1 MAKRELEEINA
12 GSMADIAFLLLIFF
26 LVTTTMEVD
35 AGIGRLL
42 PLKLPPTNEPPPE
55 FHERDILEINANSD
69 DNLFVEGEWLLGD
82 EEAQLEQLEKITRD
96 FYTANIKGDVN
107 PNMPTYS
114 KITIPLCQQKI
125 AKLQE
130 QIDADTEGANK
141 MLPGE
146 LEKWQT
152 KLKLCQDLP
161 TGQYDEIYKMSM
173 IRLSNQSG
181 TSYGLYIE
189 IQNILKRVVNELRV
203 EQCDKIWGREYFT
216 LDENEFE
223 DQEIIKKL
231 RILVPER
238 IVEAKIN
245 K

>member
-1 MAKRELEEINA
+1 MAKRDLQEINA

-35 AGIGRLL
+35 AGIGRVL
-42 PLKLPPTNEPPPE
+42 PLKLPPTDEPPPE
-55 FHERDILEINANSD
+55 FHERDILEINANSND
-69 DNLFVEGEWLLGD
+69 QLLVEGKLIEID
-82 EEAQLEQLEKITRD
+82 ELEEIVND
-96 FYTANIKGDVN
+96 FYTANITGDNN
-107 PNMPTYS
+107 PNMPRYS
-114 KITIPLCQQKI
+114 KITIPFCQKMI
-125 AKLQE
+125 TKLQDDIE
-130 QIDADTEGANK
+130 ADTDGKNK

-146 LEKWQT
+146 LEKWKT

-161 TGQYDEIYKMSM
+161 TQQYDEIYKMSM
-173 IRLSNQSG
+173 IRLSNQAG

-189 IQNILKRVVNELRV
+189 IQNILKRVVNRLRV
-203 EQCDKIWGREYFT
+203 EKCEEIWGREYFA
-216 LDENEFE
+216 LDENEPE
-223 DQEIIKKL
+223 DQDIIKKL